1 MNPALQGLLVVGA
14 GLGLGYTVSRLAMPP
29 NADPRVVRASTV
41 AMGGAFALGYV
52 ARQTHPLLTSL
63 APARR

>member
-1 MNPALQGLLVVGA
+1 MNQALQGLIVVGA
-14 GLGLGYTVSRLAMPP
+14 GLGLGYAVSRLSMPP
-29 NADPRVVRASTV
+29 NADPRIVRASTV

-52 ARQTHPLLTSL
+52 ARQTQPLIASL